1 MKRVFL
7 LSIIFFLIN
16 LSAIA
21 QNKTVRGT
29 VTDAI
34 TGEPLIGVNVLLPE
48 IGKGVMTNQ
57 EGNFKIIVPENAI
70 NILFIYPGKARKK
83 VEVAQQAFIS
93 VELGP
98 IRTIID
104 ETAHFSFGEKR
115 EKYLQPYAYQE
126 IHSSSIA
133 QKGSQNLATLLKGKA
148 SSLIVN
154 ETSAMPGSS
163 ASLSIR
169 GNNSVFIDNEPLIVI
184 DGLPLIS
191 GSAFSGL
198 SNGMDYSSRIN
209 DINPEDIKSINIL
222 KGASAA
228 ALYGSRGSNGAII
241 INTFSGENIKVNSTR
256 INLGQSY
263 MVNKVVGLPQQQN
276 KFGQGM
282 NGQSVD
288 DSPYSWGPNIGD
300 VIDGELNDNL
310 TPLFQN
316 GYTAISNLD
325 ISGRNHKGNYNLT
338 LSYAD
343 QKGIIP
349 NSGMNRINGKL
360 RGELKLNKKLSIGAI
375 ANLGLNDIS
384 KLAGG
389 NNSSSVL
396 NGAYLSPPSYD
407 LWGGSFVAAGNP
419 NQQEYY
425 HDGADNPRWS
435 LANNQFNETTQK
447 IFGNVYMK
455 YKPIR
460 WLELNY
466 RGGGEFLTEDINEV
480 YAIGSSFSNG
490 RTMPPSGGRITSGQN
505 MIRQINSNFNAKLK
519 FGNPKEVAFDLL
531 LGNEF
536 VDTQTESIIQQGFE
550 ITEAGTDDVNN
561 TANLQSDS
569 INFNNSILGFYANAR
584 LSLHQTLYIDLAGR
598 QEYNSNSTFDNSQ
611 YFNPTAGLSFV
622 FSQLFE
628 ENDFLKIGKL
638 STSFSKIAQVAYL
651 NQNIFNGFNQGISNS
666 YFSPIRTGFPLRT
679 QEGSFTRNDVINPQV
694 TQTIDVGL
702 NLELF
707 NSQVSLQLNYFQ
719 EKNSNQILFLPLP
732 PSSGLYYSLQ
742 NAGEIQNT
750 GLESQL
756 SISPVKT
763 KNFEWNISGN
773 YTAIESK
780 VLSVAEGMNSISL
793 GDNTESPEIRL
804 IEGSAF
810 PVLYG
815 NGFLRNEENRIIV
828 DNREF
833 INGNAN
839 PGFGMPL
846 RDPNPKELGKMN
858 PDFWAALS
866 NDFRIFGF
874 NLFVQFDGQFGGNAY
889 NGNSKSMKEYGMDI
903 ATIDRE
909 DGIVLDAVKGYYA
922 LDGDGNAVP
931 DVEGENNI
939 VINKGQYFWSEVVS
953 GIDEAHIYKTN
964 FIRLREAKISYTF
977 NHDNSRD
984 GFIKKASIYVVGRN
998 LWMKSRFP
1006 NADPETQWIG
1016 TSPYYGQQYFNFPQM
1031 RSFGGGFNLTF

>member
-7 LSIIFFLIN
+7 LSIIFYLIS

-34 TGEPLIGVNVLLPE
+34 TGEPLSATYVLLPE
-48 IGKGVMTNQ
+48 IGKGVMTN
-57 EGNFKIIVPENAI
+57 EAGNYKIIVPQNATK
-70 NILFIYPGKARKK
+70 ILFIYPDKERKE
-83 VEVAQQAFIS
+83 VEVGQQAFIS

-98 IRTIID
+98 IRTKID

-126 IHSSSIA
+126 IHSSTIA

-148 SSLIVN
+148 SALYVN
-154 ETSAMPGSS
+154 ETSGMPASS

-169 GNNSVFIDNEPLIVI
+169 GQNSAFIDNEPLIIV

-198 SNGMDYSSRIN
+198 ANGMDYSSRIN

-241 INTFSGENIKVNSTR
+241 INTFSGENVKTNSTR

-263 MVNKVVGLPQQQN
+263 MVNQVVGLPQQQN
-276 KFGQGM
+276 KFGQGTD
-282 NGQSVD
+282 GQSVD

-300 VIDGELNDNL
+300 LVDGELNDNL
-310 TPLFQN
+310 SPLFQN
-316 GYTAISNLD
+316 GYTAISNFD
-325 ISGRNHKGNYNLT
+325 ISGKNQKGFYNLA

-343 QKGIIP
+343 QEGVIP

-360 RGELKLNKKLSIGAI
+360 RGELKLAKKLSAGAI
-375 ANLGLNDIS
+375 ANIGLNDIS
-384 KLAGG
+384 KLVGG

-425 HDGADNPRWS
+425 HNEADNPRWS

-447 IFGNVYMK
+447 IFGNFYMK

-466 RGGGEFLTEDINEV
+466 RGGGELLTEDINEV
-480 YAIGSSFSNG
+480 YGIGSSFSNG
-490 RTMPPSGGRITSGQN
+490 RTTPPSGGRIMSGQN
-505 MIRQINSNFNAKLK
+505 MTQQINSNFNARLK
-519 FGNPKEVAFDLL
+519 FGNPKAFAFDLL

-569 INFNNSILGFYANAR
+569 INFNNRILGFYGNAR
-584 LSLHQTLYIDLAGR
+584 LSVYQTLFIDLAGR
-598 QEYNSNSTFDNSQ
+598 QEYNSNSTFDNNQ

-622 FSQLFE
+622 FSQLAE
-628 ENDFLKIGKL
+628 ENDFLTIGKI
-638 STSFSKIAQVAYL
+638 SASFSEIAQVAYL

-666 YFSPIRTGFPLRT
+666 YFSPMRTGYPLRT
-679 QEGSFTRNDVINPQV
+679 QEGSFTRSEVLEPQI
-694 TQTIDVGL
+694 TQTLDLGL

-707 NSQVSLQLNYFQ
+707 NSRVALKLNYFQ

-732 PSSGLYYSLQ
+732 PSSGLNYSFQ
-742 NAGEIQNT
+742 NSGEIQNA
-750 GLESQL
+750 GIESNL
-756 SISPVKT
+756 SISAIKT
-763 KNFEWNISGN
+763 KNFEWNLSGN

-780 VLSVAEGMNSISL
+780 VMSVAEGISSISL
-793 GDNTESPEIRL
+793 GDNNQSPEIRL

-810 PVLYG
+810 PMLYG
-815 NGFLRNEENRIIV
+815 TGFLRDDENRIIV

-833 INGNAN
+833 INGSAN
-839 PGFGMPL
+839 PAFGMPI
-846 RDPNPKELGKMN
+846 RDPNQKELGKMN

-866 NDFRIFGF
+866 NEFRIYGF

-889 NGNSKSMKEYGMDI
+889 NGNSKIMKEYGMDI
-903 ATIDRE
+903 ATNDRE
-909 DGIVLDAVKGYYA
+909 EGVVIDAVKGYYTI
-922 LDGDGNAVP
+922 DGDGNAVP

-939 VINKGQYFWSEVVS
+939 VINKGEHFWSEVMT

-998 LWMKSRFP
+998 LWMKSSFP

-1031 RSFGGGFNLTF
+1031 QSFGGGFNLTF

>member
-7 LSIIFFLIN
+7 LSIIFYLIS

-34 TGEPLIGVNVLLPE
+34 TGEPLSATYVLLPE
-48 IGKGVMTNQ
+48 IGKGVMTN
-57 EGNFKIIVPENAI
+57 EAGNYKIIVPQNATK
-70 NILFIYPGKARKK
+70 ILFIYPDKERKE
-83 VEVAQQAFIS
+83 VEIGQQAFIS

-98 IRTIID
+98 IRTKID

-126 IHSSSIA
+126 IQSSTIA

-148 SSLIVN
+148 SALYVN
-154 ETSAMPGSS
+154 ETSGMPASS

-169 GNNSVFIDNEPLIVI
+169 GQNSAFIDNEPLIIV

-198 SNGMDYSSRIN
+198 ANGMDYSSRIN

-241 INTFSGENIKVNSTR
+241 INTFSGENVKTNSTR

-263 MVNKVVGLPQQQN
+263 MVNQVVGLPQQQN
-276 KFGQGM
+276 KFGQGT

-300 VIDGELNDNL
+300 LVDGELNDNL
-310 TPLFQN
+310 SPLFQN
-316 GYTAISNLD
+316 GYTAISNFD
-325 ISGRNHKGNYNLT
+325 ISGKNQKGFYNLA

-343 QKGIIP
+343 QEGVIP

-360 RGELKLNKKLSIGAI
+360 RGELKLAKKLSAGAI
-375 ANLGLNDIS
+375 ANIGLNDIS
-384 KLAGG
+384 KLVGG

-447 IFGNVYMK
+447 IFGNFYMK

-466 RGGGEFLTEDINEV
+466 RGGGELLTEDINEV
-480 YAIGSSFSNG
+480 YGIGSSFSNG
-490 RTMPPSGGRITSGQN
+490 RTTPPSGGRIMSGQN
-505 MIRQINSNFNAKLK
+505 MTQQINSNFNARLK
-519 FGNPKEVAFDLL
+519 FGNPKAFAFDLL

-569 INFNNSILGFYANAR
+569 INFNNRILGFYGNAR
-584 LSLHQTLYIDLAGR
+584 LSVYQTLYIDLAGR
-598 QEYNSNSTFDNSQ
+598 QEYNSNSTFDNNQ

-622 FSQLFE
+622 FSQLAE
-628 ENDFLKIGKL
+628 ENDFLTIGKI
-638 STSFSKIAQVAYL
+638 SASFSEIAQVAYL

-679 QEGSFTRNDVINPQV
+679 QEGSFTRSEVLEPQI
-694 TQTIDVGL
+694 TQTLDLGL

-707 NSQVSLQLNYFQ
+707 NSRVAFKLNYFQ

-732 PSSGLYYSLQ
+732 PSSGLNYSFQ
-742 NAGEIQNT
+742 NSGEIQNA
-750 GLESQL
+750 GIESNL
-756 SISPVKT
+756 SISAIKT
-763 KNFEWNISGN
+763 KNFEWNLSGN

-780 VLSVAEGMNSISL
+780 VMSVAEGISSISL
-793 GDNTESPEIRL
+793 GDNNESPEIRL

-810 PVLYG
+810 PMLYG
-815 NGFLRNEENRIIV
+815 NGFLRNDENRIIV

-833 INGNAN
+833 INGSAN
-839 PGFGMPL
+839 PAFGMPI
-846 RDPNPKELGKMN
+846 RDPNQKELGKMN

-866 NDFRIFGF
+866 NEFRIYGF
-874 NLFVQFDGQFGGNAY
+874 NLVVQFDGQFGGNAY
-889 NGNSKSMKEYGMDI
+889 NGNSKIMKEYGMDI
-903 ATIDRE
+903 ATNDRE
-909 DGIVLDAVKGYYA
+909 EGVVIDAVKGYYTI
-922 LDGDGNAVP
+922 DGDGNAVP

-939 VINKGQYFWSEVVS
+939 VINKGEHFWSEVMT

-984 GFIKKASIYVVGRN
+984 GFIKKASIYVAGRN
-998 LWMKSRFP
+998 LWLKSSFP

-1016 TSPYYGQQYFNFPQM
+1016 TSQYYGQQYFNFPQM